1 MGPLA
6 SSVSLTTRK
15 KLWCRLCEALL
26 QSANTF
32 WIQLDSPMC
41 CSEKYIQ
48 SDRIEGEFGVYRQS
62 TGGNAFMTAGDVSA
76 ASKKRLAR
84 HAAKFLKSLEF
95 EEEQHNRVCI
105 GSVVIDDASAME
117 ESVSSITLSSSEKS
131 SCAYVTGWLEG
142 KCDELVF
149 TDDDPLVTSNVK
161 NFVEEVSRGCLKIPH
176 ECTWALFRQEST
188 PSRLLLSKTEFCPV
202 HHGIFLQSGEY
213 SDMRKLLWHLSNVI
227 LHGLHNLEKDHQKNS
242 VLLQT
247 SIKRARMSD

>member
-1 MGPLA
+1 MRTLA
-6 SSVSLTTRK
+6 AVCK
-15 KLWCRLCEALL
+15 YLL
-26 QSANTF
+26 NTAGF
-32 WIQLDSPMC
+32 TYVLLR
-41 CSEKYIQ
+41 EIQ
-48 SDRIEGEFGVYRQS
+48 SDRIEGEFVVYRQS

-84 HAAKFLKSLEF
+84 HAAKFLTSLEF
-95 EEEQHNRVCI
+95 EEEQHNHVCI

-131 SCAYVTGWLEG
+131 SFAYVTGWLEG

-149 TDDDPLVTSNVK
+149 TDDDPLVTSDVK

-188 PSRLLLSKTEFCPV
+188 PSHLLLSKTEFCPV

>member
-1 MGPLA
+1 MRGLA
-6 SSVSLTTRK
+6 AVCK
-15 KLWCRLCEALL
+15 YLL
-26 QSANTF
+26 DTAGFTYV
-32 WIQLDSPMC
+32 LLR
-41 CSEKYIQ
+41 EIQ

-95 EEEQHNRVCI
+95 EEQQHNHVCI

-131 SCAYVTGWLEG
+131 SCAYVAGWLEG
-142 KCDELVF
+142 KCEELLF
-149 TDDDPLVTSNVK
+149 TDDDPLVTSEVK
-161 NFVEEVSRGCLKIPH
+161 NFIEEVSRGCLKIPH
-176 ECTWALFRQEST
+176 ECTYQLVELGLCFVKKARHRACCCRRLSSVLST
-188 PSRLLLSKTEFCPV
+188 MGYFFNLGNIVTC
-202 HHGIFLQSGEY
+202 
-213 SDMRKLLWHLSNVI
+213 RKLLWHLSNVL